1 MVASTHPTE
10 RSHLISNRAELAV
23 RSITEGFL
31 GLVFEEWT
39 AGNAM
44 WPTAVQRRFPGSR
57 GGQLVEGAV
66 QGLVEVPESFKMDI
80 RRIKDFQWV
89 SSPLSHD
96 LG

>member
-1 MVASTHPTE
+1 
-10 RSHLISNRAELAV
+10 
-23 RSITEGFL
+23 
-31 GLVFEEWT
+31 
-39 AGNAM
+39 M